1 MCEYVLRARY
11 ESLTA
16 ICKVNVAE
24 KQHLSKPIPHLPFPF
39 LWLNSFISPQDT
51 TSPSITLSNVTRI
64 KLSKRPEIDQYA
76 TPVLSSSAPGAQR
89 HRNGGRC
96 VCLDASLFSFVICA
110 AVKRVAE
117 LKDPSITRAER
128 LEQDLDCVRYIRL
141 FLRASVILIHGT
153 AKWSATRQTRWIWG
167 LH

>member
-1 MCEYVLRARY
+1 MCECVLRTRY

-24 KQHLSKPIPHLPFPF
+24 NSIYSSLSHT
-39 LWLNSFISPQDT
+39 SPSLFYGLTVSLALQIQPP
-51 TSPSITLSNVTRI
+51 PSITLSNVTRI
-64 KLSKRPEIDQYA
+64 KLSNRPEIDQYA
-76 TPVLSSSAPGAQR
+76 TPVLSSSAPGVQR

-96 VCLDASLFSFVICA
+96 VCLAASLFSFVIHA
-110 AVKRVAE
+110 AVKRVSE

-153 AKWSATRQTRWIWG
+153 AK
-167 LH
+167 

>member
-1 MCEYVLRARY
+1 MSVLRARY

-51 TSPSITLSNVTRI
+51 TSPQHNVVKCDAHQIIKEARNRSICNAGVELQRSWRSMAQ
-64 KLSKRPEIDQYA
+64 KWRP
-76 TPVLSSSAPGAQR
+76 V
-89 HRNGGRC
+89 C
-96 VCLDASLFSFVICA
+96 VCLAASLFSFVICA

-153 AKWSATRQTRWIWG
+153 AK
-167 LH
+167 

>member
-1 MCEYVLRARY
+1 MYECVLRARY

-24 KQHLSKPIPHLPFPF
+24 KQHLFKPIPHLPFPF
-39 LWLNSFISPQDT
+39 LWLNSFISPLDT
-51 TSPSITLSNVTRI
+51 TSPQHNVVKCDAHQIIKEARDRSICNAGVELQRSWRSTAQ
-64 KLSKRPEIDQYA
+64 KWRP
-76 TPVLSSSAPGAQR
+76 V
-89 HRNGGRC
+89 C
-96 VCLDASLFSFVICA
+96 VFGFSFVIHA
-110 AVKRVAE
+110 AVKRVSE

-153 AKWSATRQTRWIWG
+153 AK
-167 LH
+167 